1 MRITNILHISDLH
14 FSSPSLTGVGDLKD
28 KEISK
33 CFSGEISEFD
43 CRNRFIGEAKRLFD
57 SLRINIDIIAC
68 TGDFGWK
75 GNKKCLALGI
85 KYLAKLSKDLRVPS
99 DHVIISPGNHDLK
112 QKVKI
117 GKELDMFCS
126 KCEEESFIYAKR
138 VEPAFLSEKNIP
150 FIALNSCLGGTEH
163 ALHGLPKSF

>member
-14 FSSPSLTGVGDLKD
+14 FSSPSLTGIGNLKD

-33 CFSGEISEFD
+33 FFSGEISESD
-43 CRNRFIGEAKRLFD
+43 CRNRFIVEAKRFFD

-75 GNKKCLALGI
+75 GNKQSLALGI
-85 KYLAKLSKDLRVPS
+85 KYLAKLSKDLQVPS

-112 QKVKI
+112 QKVVGRPCKACSVPPKQEFKAMK
-117 GKELDMFCS
+117 GMFFS
-126 KCEEESFIYAKR
+126 LKKAGSTRFA
-138 VEPAFLSEKNIP
+138 
-150 FIALNSCLGGTEH
+150 
-163 ALHGLPKSF
+163 